1 MATKKNYNVNINR
14 AKNGFV
20 VDESWQEEVPGG
32 EYPDD
37 PRLSHDEYRAE
48 QYVFISPGAVVDFV
62 CSSLAEVD

>member
-1 MATKKNYNVNINR
+1 MATKKNYNVTISR

-20 VDESWQEEVPGG
+20 AVESWQEEVPGG

-37 PRLSHDEYRAE
+37 PRLSHDEYRGE
-48 QYVFISPGAVVDFV
+48 QYVFISPAAVGEFV